1 MRQENKK
8 LLTTPEA
15 MKRLNI
21 SRGTF
26 FSRVRDLGIKP
37 ANFNPN
43 LRKQHNPV
51 WRVEDLDQIGAP
63 VDADDDETKDVA

>member
-1 MRQENKK
+1 MKK
-8 LLTTPEA
+8 QLLTTEEA
-15 MKRLNI
+15 MDLLHM

-26 FSRVRDLGIKP
+26 FARVKENGIKP

-51 WRVEDLDQIGAP
+51 WRRE
-63 VDADDDETKDVA
+63 DVAKLGTIFEDEGEPAIAVA

>member
-1 MRQENKK
+1 MTQENKN

-26 FSRVRDLGIKP
+26 FHRVRDLGIKP

-51 WRVEDLDQIGAP
+51 WKVEDLNKIGEP
-63 VDADDDETKDVA
+63 IDDDEKKHVA